1 MLCLWYLHGYFLK
14 TPLLDVLK
22 DYFFNMENFLQ
33 TSSTIIHWRPML
45 ADEFTSFISHSHFSF
60 HHFYTI
66 SLMGLFCIANMATY
80 TCITISSNCKLW
92 FHSKCQYHAWSHF
105 QTFYLLKMSNNDKN
119 DPRLCQKSWIKL
131 SCHIW
136 GPEKWDYI
144 KTVYHSST
152 IKSIFLFNMSNDN
165 LD

>member
-92 FHSKCQYHAWSHF
+92 FHSPIANANTMLGVISRPFISLKWAIMTKMTHAYAKKVGLNCPA
-105 QTFYLLKMSNNDKN
+105 TFEGQKN
-119 DPRLCQKSWIKL
+119 
-131 SCHIW
+131 
-136 GPEKWDYI
+136 G
-144 KTVYHSST
+144 T
-152 IKSIFLFNMSNDN
+152 I
-165 LD
+165 